1 MPLKMIQL
9 YLTLTAL
16 IFLLAVLTLIHLLIK
31 FSFMINASAIFW
43 IIGFATTIAM
53 LLAGISFAYLA
64 ATAHK
69 RKQNIR
75 YN

>member
-9 YLTLTAL
+9 YLTLTAV
-16 IFLLAVLTLIHLLIK
+16 IFLLAVLTLIHLLVK
-31 FSFMINASAIFW
+31 FSFMINSSAILW
-43 IIGFATTIAM
+43 VIGLVTALLM
-53 LLAGISFAYLA
+53 LVAAISFAYLA